1 MPNEAQ
7 KLANVGAVIRAIEG
21 ELGEVTRGG
30 AEQAASRSGR
40 VMAPDTLKACFIG
53 SKAHS
58 CEMDGDNEAQA
69 LTKWQRSWNVDSPS
83 GALAIASRKA

>member
-1 MPNEAQ
+1 MPDEAQ

-21 ELGEVTRGG
+21 ELRVVMRGG
-30 AEQAASRSGR
+30 AKQAASRSGR

-58 CEMDGDNEAQA
+58 YEMDGDNEAQ
-69 LTKWQRSWNVDSPS
+69 TSMK
-83 GALAIASRKA
+83 